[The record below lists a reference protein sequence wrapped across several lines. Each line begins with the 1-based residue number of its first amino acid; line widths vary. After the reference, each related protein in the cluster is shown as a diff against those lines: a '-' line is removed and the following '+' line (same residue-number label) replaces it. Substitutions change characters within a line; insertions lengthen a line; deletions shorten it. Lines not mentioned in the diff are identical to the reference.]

1 MKNNKLNKKTN
12 LVLGI
17 AMSSLILV
25 STVVSTFAYWQK
37 DRIEVSI
44 PTYEFN
50 ATEEEFTYYAC
61 IPNVATSNGYDYYD
75 LESIP
80 LDLVDRVTGLAVV
93 RYEALTSTAYIPSFP
108 KVTIGGTD
116 YNYAA
121 EELPVIHVLNSM
133 SSDGA
138 VVSNGFTTAP
148 SLDIEFNT

>member
-61 IPNVATSNGYDYYD
+61 IPNVVSTTGYD
-75 LESIP
+75 I
-80 LDLVDRVTGLAVV
+80 
-93 RYEALTSTAYIPSFP
+93 
-108 KVTIGGTD
+108 TI
-116 YNYAA
+116 
-121 EELPVIHVLNSM
+121 
-133 SSDGA
+133 
-138 VVSNGFTTAP
+138 
-148 SLDIEFNT
+148 